1 MITVMKAIVI
11 LLLQIIIYYLF
22 GSLLELLC
30 RKKHGMVFKVISG
43 FLTYQ
48 IIFQICALP
57 MIKMDQTLT
66 RLTILWLLIVAI
78 CCIWV
83 GIRCRKRI
91 MEDIGMVRNAFFR
104 HKIWF
109 LLMGIFLLVMCYYVS
124 VNGEINDD
132 STYYIG
138 LINTTLTSNRLYR
151 FNAYTGEQVKSLYMR
166 RALVTFD
173 INTAVACQIYHIH
186 PLVIT
191 RITRASLNVIL
202 SAGSVYLLGRTFL
215 GKGKEAFWKA
225 GVFTCLAMACNFLFD
240 NTIYTSAAFLLHRA
254 YEGKAYAGNVL
265 ILFTIYLCIEEIRKT
280 DKWNYIYLAV
290 TLWACI
296 AISSTAILVTGAACV
311 VLLTPAL
318 LQRMIKHR
326 KQGKNYD

>member
-1 MITVMKAIVI
+1 MITVMKAIII

-22 GSLLELLC
+22 GSLLELIC

-132 STYYIG
+132 ATYYIG

-191 RITRASLNVIL
+191 RIHKGKFKCDFVSRKCL
-202 SAGSVYLLGRTFL
+202 SASRTFL
-215 GKGKEAFWKA
+215 EKEKRHSGKQEYLPA
-225 GVFTCLAMACNFLFD
+225 LQMACNFF
-240 NTIYTSAAFLLHRA
+240 
-254 YEGKAYAGNVL
+254 
-265 ILFTIYLCIEEIRKT
+265 
-280 DKWNYIYLAV
+280 
-290 TLWACI
+290 
-296 AISSTAILVTGAACV
+296 
-311 VLLTPAL
+311 
-318 LQRMIKHR
+318 
-326 KQGKNYD
+326 